1 MTNPIKPGKTALDAN
16 EASLLVEGLDALAR
30 ENDRMAADATRLGY
44 EPQAQQMSRVAQEAR
59 ALASVAR
66 SVGITKITVRH
77 S

>member
-44 EPQAQQMSRVAQEAR
+44 EPQAQQMTRKAHEAR
-59 ALASVAR
+59 SLANLAKSA
-66 SVGITKITVRH
+66 GITKITVQH

>member
-1 MTNPIKPGKTALDAN
+1 MTNPIKPGKSVLSDREVA
-16 EASLLVEGLDALAR
+16 LLVEGLDALTR
-30 ENDRMAADATRLGY
+30 EYGRMADDAARLGY
-44 EPQAQQMSRVAQEAR
+44 RPQAQQMSRVAQEAR

>member
-30 ENDRMAADATRLGY
+30 ENDRMAADAAREGY
-44 EPQAQQMSRVAQEAR
+44 RPQALGFQRKAQEAR
-59 ALASVAR
+59 SLANLAKSA
-66 SVGITKITVRH
+66 GITKITVQH

>member
-44 EPQAQQMSRVAQEAR
+44 EPQAQQMIRTAQEAR
-59 ALASVAR
+59 SLANLAKSA
-66 SVGITKITVRH
+66 GITKITIQH
-77 S
+77 A

>member
-44 EPQAQQMSRVAQEAR
+44 GPQAAQMTRKAQEAR
-59 ALASVAR
+59 SLANLAKSA
-66 SVGITKITVRH
+66 GITKITVQH
-77 S
+77 A